1 LDVCLTDERSLTTF
15 CGGAFC
21 GGGFFFDIGVSS
33 LSPGARR
40 LEGGPGGRWRAE
52 EEEAAFEAFVKA
64 NSSEI
69 VWVGG
74 GPEGRRGVDIEG

>member
-1 LDVCLTDERSLTTF
+1 M
-15 CGGAFC
+15 G
-21 GGGFFFDIGVSS
+21 
-33 LSPGARR
+33 
-40 LEGGPGGRWRAE
+40 GGPGGRWRAE